1 MFPCFPSACWVS
13 QEADF
18 EINLGEQEMGKE
30 INWAEGKAGLQC
42 SHTVARGPQL
52 TLHGI
57 LCWEQPLESSG
68 LE

>member
-1 MFPCFPSACWVS
+1 M
-13 QEADF
+13 
-18 EINLGEQEMGKE
+18 NLGEQEMTSVEGEGNKLGG
-30 INWAEGKAGLQC
+30 GKAGLQC
-42 SHTVARGPQL
+42 SRTVAGGPQL